1 MNEIRPWLYLGKL
14 RETLS
19 HDYLRAY
26 GIGAM
31 LQLCR
36 KVVQPGI
43 ETLFLEVED
52 GEPLPKDKLMEGI
65 RFVRAQKTNGHK
77 VLIACGAGIS
87 RSASFA
93 TAVLRE
99 EENLCLIDAYRQ
111 VRAVHPDARPH
122 PRLWQSLCEHYSED
136 VPFLEIL
143 KRA

>member
-1 MNEIRPWLYLGKL
+1 MNEIRPWLYIGKL

-19 HDYLRAY
+19 RDFLQDQ
-26 GIGAM
+26 GIDAM

-36 KVVQPGI
+36 RVTHPSV

-52 GEPLPKDKLMEGI
+52 GEPLPKDKLVEGI
-65 RFVRAQKTNGHK
+65 RFVRASKADGHK

-111 VRAVHPDARPH
+111 VKAVHPDARPH
-122 PRLWQSLCEHYSED
+122 PQLWKSLCEYYGED
-136 VPFLEIL
+136 TPFLEIL